1 MTFEVM
7 LSIQSAALITVYCV
21 VAGGA
26 LPALLAARGVRV
38 RGGVPAGGGGARP
51 LLHPAPRPARGHLGH
66 GATLGDI
73 LISDTCVLIFMTNL
87 ELC

>member
-1 MTFEVM
+1 MTFEVK
-7 LSIQSAALITVYCV
+7 LSIQCAVLITVYCV

-26 LPALLAARGVRV
+26 VPALLAARGVRV

-66 GATLGDI
+66 GATLGDT
-73 LISDTCVLIFMTNL
+73 SNNCVVILIFMTNL